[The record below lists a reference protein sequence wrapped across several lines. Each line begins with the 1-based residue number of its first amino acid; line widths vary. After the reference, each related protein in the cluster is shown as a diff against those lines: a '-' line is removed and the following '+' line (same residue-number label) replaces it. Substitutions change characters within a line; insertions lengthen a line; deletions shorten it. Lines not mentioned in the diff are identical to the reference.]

1 MAKKSR
7 QTNQKKKPSNSKRS
21 NKKSASSKSPQ
32 SKSVN
37 FIKTSYRKLLNWISQ
52 TWTRK
57 ITAVLLALLF
67 IATLLMYVV
76 AQWYI
81 ISNQDRPY
89 QLGATFIQS
98 YAEFYDLDPQET
110 LTAITDD
117 LGFDHLRLVSYWNV
131 HEEEQGE
138 YDFSDL
144 DWQFQHAEERDVSVS
159 LAIGLRQPR
168 WPECHMPA
176 WAEPMEMKEWY
187 PHLKDYMQAVIERY
201 KDSPVLVSYQLENEF
216 LLDVFGV
223 CPDHSRERLIDSF
236 EFVKELDPTRPV
248 IVSRSNNATPS
259 WPVGEPRADIIGAS
273 IYKRVWDGTL
283 TNRYFEYPLPPW
295 FYAFLAGGAKLTT
308 NRDTVIHELQAE
320 SWLPRGMDMRTAST
334 EELYK
339 SMNPEMLANRF
350 EYGRATGIR
359 EIDLWGVE
367 WWYSRKVNDGD
378 DSLWKVA
385 REQIRYTNELNRRI
399 TVDD

>member
-1 MAKKSR
+1 MAKKKR
-7 QTNQKKKPSNSKRS
+7 QTKA
-21 NKKSASSKSPQ
+21 KKSSKKRTKKGTKSPSIVSQ
-32 SKSVN
+32 LK
-37 FIKTSYRKLLNWISQ
+37 KLLTDGWRWLFNWIKQ
-52 TWTRK
+52 TWTRR

-67 IATLLMYVV
+67 VVVLGMYAV

-89 QLGATFIQS
+89 IMGATFIQP
-98 YAEFYDLDPQET
+98 YAEFYGLDPEET

-117 LGFDHLRLVSYWNV
+117 LGFEHLRLVSYWNV
-131 HEEEQGE
+131 HEPEQGE
-138 YDFSDL
+138 YDFTDL
-144 DWQFQHAEERDVSVS
+144 DWQFEHAEERDISVS

-168 WPECHMPA
+168 WPECHMPT
-176 WAEPMEMKEWY
+176 WAEHMEMEEWY
-187 PHLKDYMQAVIERY
+187 PHLKDYMEVVIDRY

-216 LLDVFGV
+216 LLEVFGH
-223 CPDHSRERLIDSF
+223 CPDHTRERLVDSF
-236 EFVKELDPTRPV
+236 NFVKELDPTRPV

-283 TNRYFEYPLPPW
+283 TERYFEYPLPPW

-308 NRDTVIHELQAE
+308 GVDTVIHELQAE

-339 SMNPEMLANRF
+339 SMNPDMLADRF
-350 EYGRATGIR
+350 EYGRATAIR

-378 DSLWKVA
+378 SSLWDVA
-385 REQIRYTNELNRRI
+385 REQLRYTDQLNQEI
-399 TVDD
+399 VN

>member
-1 MAKKSR
+1 MAKKS
-7 QTNQKKKPSNSKRS
+7 NPKKPKKQKSTKKRS
-21 NKKSASSKSPQ
+21 TKQ
-32 SKSVN
+32 SKIDESAKNPIASVYSWA
-37 FIKTSYRKLLNWISQ
+37 KNWLSQ
-52 TWTRK
+52 TWTRR
-57 ITAVLLALLF
+57 ITFVVVVIF
-67 IATLLMYVV
+67 SIGVTSMYAV

-81 ISNQDRPY
+81 NTKANEPY
-89 QLGATFIQS
+89 QIGATFIQP
-98 YAEFYDLDPQET
+98 YAEYFELDPEET
-110 LTAITDD
+110 LTAMTDD
-117 LGFDHLRLVSYWNV
+117 LGFEHLRLVSYWNI
-131 HEEEQGE
+131 HEREQGE
-138 YDFSDL
+138 YDFTDL
-144 DWQFQHAEERDVSVS
+144 DWQFAHAEERDVTIS